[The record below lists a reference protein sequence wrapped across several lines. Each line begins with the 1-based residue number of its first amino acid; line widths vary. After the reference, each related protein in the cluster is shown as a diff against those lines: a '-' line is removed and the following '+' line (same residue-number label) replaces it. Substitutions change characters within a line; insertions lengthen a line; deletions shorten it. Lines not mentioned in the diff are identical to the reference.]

1 MTLSKTF
8 SCCDNNLQ
16 IKRNET
22 FFNIKQKEKKEKND
36 SLVTPVNKTFLVLCS
51 VAQIMCIEHKNK
63 YSYTPKFTTR
73 FY

>member
-36 SLVTPVNKTFLVLCS
+36 SLVTPVNKTFLVLFFINFALLGCS
-51 VAQIMCIEHKNK
+51 NYV
-63 YSYTPKFTTR
+63 YRT
-73 FY
+73 